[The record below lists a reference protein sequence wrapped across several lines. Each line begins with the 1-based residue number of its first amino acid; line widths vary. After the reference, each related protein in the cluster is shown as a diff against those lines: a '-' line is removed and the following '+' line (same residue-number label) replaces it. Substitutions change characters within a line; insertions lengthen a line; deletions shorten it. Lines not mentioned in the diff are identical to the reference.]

1 MEERMA
7 KAADPAAA
15 RERALGL
22 GLRHGLRL
30 GLQYGL
36 GLAGMPCGGA
46 AEPLRGIA
54 PAKIIAGLDGG

>member
-7 KAADPAAA
+7 KAADPAAV

-22 GLRHGLRL
+22 GLGLRR
-30 GLQYGL
+30 
-36 GLAGMPCGGA
+36 GLAGMLCDKA
-46 AEPLRGIA
+46 MEPLRGIA

>member
-1 MEERMA
+1 MA
-7 KAADPAAA
+7 KAAEPAAA
-15 RERALGL
+15 RGRALGL
-22 GLRHGLRL
+22 GLGLPR
-30 GLQYGL
+30 GL